1 MRRKTID
8 FGIDLGTTNSVI
20 ACMDQGKLVIIRNQ
34 LTNSEIT
41 PSAVKMDARGSVTV
55 GQNAYNHLEEDPENT
70 VGEFKRWMGNPGV
83 DSFLFKKAGK
93 RMTAAEL
100 SAEVLKVLKGSVGPR
115 FDGEELTASVITVPA
130 HFLIPSCEDTTR
142 AAMLAGIDPC
152 PFIQE
157 PVAAAI
163 AYGYQ
168 AESLTGNLL
177 VIDLG
182 GGTYDTSLLSARD
195 GKLMVIGHD
204 GDSKLGGKDY
214 DWALVK
220 VIVERIR
227 EQYGDLD
234 LSQSNP
240 AALLAMAKLKHKA
253 EEAKKVLS
261 VLEKA
266 AVTVDGLGTM
276 FDAVET
282 VIELNRDDLK
292 QATERLTARCLAISE
307 RLLQQS
313 NVAVN
318 GLANVLV
325 VGGQT
330 QTPYVRA
337 AVRERFGKADCRL
350 DPMTVV
356 AAGAAIFAATERL
369 PAKPK
374 PASRTSKASLTI
386 AYRPESSDLEA
397 DIGLAI
403 DPVTPGS
410 TVAVHR
416 TDGGWTSGAI
426 PVPESGNLFILVVL
440 RAGQYNTFEVHLK
453 DARGSRISVDDG
465 SFSITQGVMTAPS
478 TTSRPFAIALAG
490 NRVETLIP
498 KGSPLPAKGCL
509 SLVTA
514 HDVIAGNPKSIL
526 RTYVL
531 EGANG
536 RADRNIGIGTIELHG
551 SDLIR
556 SLPAGSEVE
565 IRYALDVSRNL
576 SAEAFFP
583 DANETC
589 VMMRMPTLPTLLP
602 REIELELLKEKDRF
616 DDLERAVPQ
625 GLDPEIGEQIM
636 LIEQA
641 AEAAANDND
650 ARQNAALKLLEVKAA
665 LDASETLW
673 EWELLVAE
681 WNNYR
686 GDTRKLAK
694 LSGEEQKI
702 TDVEEIIGAGEDA
715 IARRNLAQLRNS
727 GRELKSAYWRMNC
740 AREGY
745 WKEELERLR
754 KKTDFVDADKAE
766 RLKAEGT
773 RAAMDDNDKLLHG
786 AVRGLYALLPL
797 MQQTEL
803 NDIYKDAGLTHMF
816 SESVHR

>member
-1 MRRKTID
+1 MARKTID
-8 FGIDLGTTNSVI
+8 FGIDLGTTNSAI
-20 ACMDQGKLVIIRNQ
+20 ACMDRGELVILRNPVTQ
-34 LTNSEIT
+34 SEVT
-41 PSAVKMDARGSVTV
+41 PSVVRMDSRGSVTV

-70 VGEFKRWMGNPGV
+70 AGEFKRWIGNPGV

-130 HFLIPSCEDTTR
+130 HFLISSCEDTTR
-142 AAMLAGIDPC
+142 AARLAGIDPC
-152 PFIQE
+152 PLIQE

-168 AESLTGNLL
+168 AESLSGNLL
-177 VIDLG
+177 VVDLG

-195 GKLMVIGHD
+195 GKLVVIGHD
-204 GDSKLGGKDY
+204 GDAKLGGKDF

-220 VIVERIR
+220 IIVERIR

-240 AALLAMAKLKHKA
+240 AAVRAMAILKHRA

-266 AVTVDGLGTM
+266 AVTVDGLGPG
-276 FDAVET
+276 FDRVDT
-282 VIELNRDDLK
+282 VFELNRYDLK
-292 QATERLTARCLAISE
+292 LATERLTARCLAISE

-313 NVAVN
+313 NVTIN

-330 QTPYVRA
+330 QTPYIRA

-356 AAGAAIFAATERL
+356 AAGAAIFAAIERL
-369 PAKPK
+369 PKPK
-374 PASRTSKASLTI
+374 PSSRTSKASLTI

-410 TVAVHR
+410 TITIQR
-416 TDGGWTSGAI
+416 MDGGWSSGAI
-426 PVPESGNLFILVVL
+426 PMPESGNLFIAVVL
-440 RAGQYNTFEVHLK
+440 RAAQFNTFEVHLK

-478 TTSRPFAIALAG
+478 TTSRPFAIVLAG

-498 KGSPLPAKGCL
+498 KGSALPAKGCL
-509 SLVTA
+509 KLVTA
-514 HDVIAGNPKSIL
+514 HDVIAGNPDSIL

-531 EGANG
+531 EGGNA

-551 SDLIR
+551 SDLSR
-556 SLPAGSEVE
+556 TLLANSEVE

-576 SAEAFFP
+576 SAQAFFP

-602 REIELELLKEKDRF
+602 REIELELLKEKDRI
-616 DDLERAVPQ
+616 DDLERAVPH
-625 GLDPEIGEQIM
+625 GVAPEIGQQIL

-641 AEAAANDND
+641 AEAAANDID
-650 ARQNAALKLLEVKAA
+650 AQQNAALRLLEVKVA

-673 EWELLVAE
+673 AWELLVAE

-686 GDTRKLAK
+686 GDTRKLARQTGDKQK
-694 LSGEEQKI
+694 L
-702 TDVEEIIGAGEDA
+702 TDIEEIISAGEHA
-715 IARRNLAQLRNS
+715 IARRDLAQLRKA
-727 GRELKSAYWRMNC
+727 GGELKSAYWRMNC

-766 RLKAEGT
+766 RLKAEGV
-773 RAAMDDNDKLLHG
+773 RAAMDDNGKLLHG

-797 MQQTEL
+797 MQQTKL
-803 NDIYKDAGLTHMF
+803 NDIFKDAGLTHMF
-816 SESVHR
+816 SESMHP